1 MTSQGPARVPWPVI
15 LALVVTTLALA
26 RVLVLEFEEDR
37 QNLDLDQQTNVVGQL
52 HLQLVD
58 GTYISCDHDPK
69 WQRVV
74 RCTWPMTTQELQDS
88 LRINDMRGEPRP

>member
-1 MTSQGPARVPWPVI
+1 MTGRSPARVPWPVI
-15 LALVVTTLALA
+15 FALVVTTLALA
-26 RVLVLEFEEDR
+26 RVLALEFEEDR
-37 QNLDLDQQTNVVGQL
+37 QDLDQQTNVVGQL